1 MNTSPQSQLAD
12 ERRETLGSRRKAPSP
27 ADRRYW
33 IVLAAVAV
41 LLVAQML
48 AVESRWLFNRD
59 IVAFSRNVPRVDRI
73 DVPMLLGSLAAK
85 PTFVSTFAWWHESWA
100 KQAPYWRPL
109 TMQTFWL
116 EKRLFSLDRYDRWMW
131 VTFVLGMVYAVL
143 LGIYVHTLTGRRDL
157 ALLSVAL
164 FTLPSPLGHFQ
175 NIIPTGPNS
184 ALVLGSWKDQPDLWA
199 NSLILAALVLTHRRR
214 FGWALAC
221 SAVAVCFKESGWL
234 VFPLCFV
241 QLLAM
246 RRLRELPPWVY
257 GVSVVVVLTLLAF
270 RYSAG
275 PEVVRGYHMGSNT
288 HWRNRY
294 VNALEG
300 LYFSFLF
307 SFLPGWL
314 LGHALY
320 AGALAVRRLGP
331 VRGVLSFLAMAV
343 GVAFCYARIAALTVP
358 EAIVGLL
365 DPENNYILV
374 AVLTAVWLF
383 GAVSL
388 ARNRSLR
395 NWAAYFF
402 VLGAI
407 SATTFVAA
415 TQVLSHALHLAMSFQ
430 SVIVAAMIL
439 AVAERI
445 LPRLRKPFSRSAAPI
460 SSPA

>member
-1 MNTSPQSQLAD
+1 MFHDSNRLEPQ
-12 ERRETLGSRRKAPSP
+12 RKALSWSD
-27 ADRRYW
+27 ARFW
-33 IVLAAVAV
+33 IVLAVVVV
-41 LLVAQML
+41 LTMAQML
-48 AVESRWLFNRD
+48 VVESRWLFNRD
-59 IVAFSRNVPRVDRI
+59 IVAFSRGVPRI
-73 DVPMLLGSLAAK
+73 DHIDIPMLLGSLAAK
-85 PTFVSTFAWWHESWA
+85 PTFASTFAWWHESWA

-109 TMQTFWL
+109 TMQSFWL
-116 EKRLFSLDRYDRWMW
+116 EKRLFGLDRYDRWMW
-131 VTFVLGMVYAVL
+131 ITFVLGAIYAVL

-164 FTLPSPLGHFQ
+164 FTLPSPFGPFQ
-175 NIIPTGPNS
+175 NIVPPGPNS

-199 NSLILAALVLTHRRR
+199 NSLILAALILTHRRR

-234 VFPLCFV
+234 VFPLSFV
-241 QLLAM
+241 QLLAT

-257 GVSVVVVLTLLAF
+257 GVSVAVILTLLAF

-275 PEVVRGYHMGSNT
+275 PEVVKGYHMGSNA
-288 HWRNRY
+288 HWRDRY
-294 VNALEG
+294 ANALEG

-331 VRGVLSFLAMAV
+331 VRGVLSLLTMAV
-343 GVAFCYARIAALTVP
+343 GVAFCYGRMAALTVP

-365 DPENNYILV
+365 DPVNNFSLV
-374 AVLTAVWLF
+374 AVITALWLF

-388 ARNRSLR
+388 ARDRSLR

-415 TQVLSHALHLAMSFQ
+415 TQVLVHALHLALSFQ
-430 SVIVAAMIL
+430 SVIVAAMVL

-445 LPRLRKPFSRSAAPI
+445 LPRLRKLFSRGAAPI